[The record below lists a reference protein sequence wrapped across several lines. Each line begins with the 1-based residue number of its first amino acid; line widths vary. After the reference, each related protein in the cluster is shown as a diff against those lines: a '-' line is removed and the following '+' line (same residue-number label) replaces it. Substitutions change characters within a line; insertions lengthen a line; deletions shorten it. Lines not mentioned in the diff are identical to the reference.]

1 MDANNNDI
9 NQIEDETKR
18 INNFMLQSRINF
30 HEIKRQTNQAIF
42 ENRDHDH
49 FSKTIQKN
57 G

>member
-30 HEIKRQTNQAIF
+30 HEIKRQTNQSIF
-42 ENRDHDH
+42 ENRDHDL
-49 FSKTIQKN
+49 FSKTI
-57 G
+57 

>member
-30 HEIKRQTNQAIF
+30 HEIKRQTNQSIF